1 MLKGRI
7 AGLDVGQRRIGIAVS
22 DLLGVTAQGLP
33 TLKRQ
38 NRYTDLA
45 ALTKLARDYEIERWI
60 VGLPIHMSGTES
72 SQAQKVRRLGELLQA
87 ATGIP
92 VEYRDERLTTVEAAR
107 VLKQAELSL
116 EKTRQAIDRLSA
128 VLILQGYLDQLAE
141 EAARTRPANAGNET
155 TEEDEDFAVE

>member
-22 DLLGVTAQGLP
+22 DLLGITAQGLP

-60 VGLPIHMSGTES
+60 VGLPIHMSGAES

-92 VEYRDERLTTVEAAR
+92 VEYRDERLSTVEAGR
-107 VLKQAELSL
+107 VLKQAELSI
-116 EKTRQAIDRLSA
+116 EKTRRAIDRLSA

-141 EAARTRPANAGNET
+141 ESSHSRPADAGGET
-155 TEEDEDFAVE
+155 EDDEDLAVE

>member
-22 DLLGVTAQGLP
+22 DLLGITAQGLP

-38 NRYTDLA
+38 NRYTDLS
-45 ALTKLARDYEIERWI
+45 ALTRLAREYEIERWI
-60 VGLPIHMSGTES
+60 VGLPIHMSGRES
-72 SQAQKVRRLGELLQA
+72 SQAQKVRRLGELLES

-92 VEYRDERLTTVEAAR
+92 VEYRDERLSTVEAGR
-107 VLKQAELSL
+107 VLKEAELSL
-116 EKTRQAIDRLSA
+116 EKTRRAIDRLSA

-141 EAARTRPANAGNET
+141 EAARTESG
-155 TEEDEDFAVE
+155 EESWNP

>member
-22 DLLGVTAQGLP
+22 DLLGITAQGLP

-45 ALTKLARDYEIERWI
+45 ALTRLAREYEIERWI
-60 VGLPIHMSGTES
+60 IGLPIHMSGRES
-72 SQAQKVRRLGELLQA
+72 AQAQKVRRLGELLEA

-107 VLKQAELSL
+107 VLKQADLSL
-116 EKTRQAIDRLSA
+116 GKTRAAIDRLSA

-141 EAARTRPANAGNET
+141 AEARTKLEAGDPEP
-155 TEEDEDFAVE
+155 

>member
-7 AGLDVGQRRIGIAVS
+7 AALDVGQRRIGIAVS
-22 DLLGVTAQGLP
+22 DLLGITAQGLP

-60 VGLPIHMSGTES
+60 VGLPIHMSGSES
-72 SQAQKVRRLGELLQA
+72 SQAQKVRRLGELLLA

-92 VEYRDERLTTVEAAR
+92 VEYRDERLSTVEASR
-107 VLKQAELSL
+107 VLKQADLSI

-128 VLILQGYLDQLAE
+128 VLILQGYLDQRAE
-141 EAARTRPANAGNET
+141 EAERSACEKT
-155 TEEDEDFAVE
+155 EDEGPDADDHR

>member
-38 NRYTDLA
+38 NRYSDLA
-45 ALTKLARDYEIERWI
+45 ALTRLAREYEIERWI

-92 VEYRDERLTTVEAAR
+92 VEYRDERLSTVEAGR
-107 VLKQAELSL
+107 VLKQAELSI

-128 VLILQGYLDQLAE
+128 VLILQGYLDQRAE
-141 EAARTRPANAGNET
+141 EAEQAARENADSDGPDADPP
-155 TEEDEDFAVE
+155 DEW